1 MDSAKA
7 LAKKLKAHPVFK
19 DYEIILAAG
28 DGRLSEEDEAKK
40 AYDKVRDAIDKYDKT
55 ITLSVGQ
62 LTTGITIPEW
72 TAVLMLSNI
81 KSPALY
87 MQAAFRSQNPWR
99 YTECGEMRVKQN
111 AYVFDFD
118 PARTLIIFEEF
129 ANDLNSSTSGGK
141 GDSDSRKQNVRVLL
155 NFFPVI
161 GEDEQGEMV
170 ELDAE
175 KVLSIPRRIRSLEV
189 VRRGF
194 MSNFLFQ
201 NIANIFNAPPE
212 VIDIISSLPNAPEGD
227 LVDVSPQTRED
238 LSVND
243 EGEVDLPDEFVIGRS
258 QKVFGDKIYGEI
270 TDTLAQKTEEIVAA
284 PATTEQQQVER
295 LQAGS
300 SEAIR

>member
-1 MDSAKA
+1 M
-7 LAKKLKAHPVFK
+7 
-19 DYEIILAAG
+19 
-28 DGRLSEEDEAKK
+28 
-40 AYDKVRDAIDKYDKT
+40 
-55 ITLSVGQ
+55 
-62 LTTGITIPEW
+62 
-72 TAVLMLSNI
+72 
-81 KSPALY
+81 
-87 MQAAFRSQNPWR
+87 
-99 YTECGEMRVKQN
+99 
-111 AYVFDFD
+111 
-118 PARTLIIFEEF
+118 
-129 ANDLNSSTSGGK
+129 
-141 GDSDSRKQNVRVLL
+141 
-155 NFFPVI
+155 
-161 GEDEQGEMV
+161 
-170 ELDAE
+170 
-175 KVLSIPRRIRSLEV
+175 EV

-295 LQAGS
+295 LQDVFK
-300 SEAIR
+300 RN